1 MMSPAEFKRACSLY
15 KQYKTEHGEYPAI
28 AERHGLSLGDL
39 NRKCWKHFAIE
50 RENIERDKAAK
61 KSVTS
66 RVR

>member
-1 MMSPAEFKRACSLY
+1 MAPAEFKRACSLY

-28 AERHGLSLGDL
+28 ADRHGLSLGEL

-50 RENIERDKAAK
+50 REAKAAQ
-61 KSVTS
+61 KSGTC